1 MENEIIRYLY
11 MLLRNINGLETEEN
25 KETIIHMKDLV
36 LKILET
42 VKESGEN
49 ERNN

>member
-1 MENEIIRYLY
+1 MENEIIKYLY

-25 KETIIHMKDLV
+25 KETITYMKDLV
-36 LKILET
+36 LKILEK
-42 VKESGEN
+42 VKESGKS